1 MLLKSLFILWLLGC
15 LNIIYFGFQL
25 DPFLIKS
32 EPEYIY
38 QYPIGGVILIS
49 LFFSS
54 YFIVTYF
61 LKSTSSIRKHPF
73 RSCTILSIITFIQL
87 LIAYSSAMHAP
98 PFMWA
103 YMINIFILFFFHL
116 VLCVSIIRHKKE

>member
-38 QYPIGGVILIS
+38 QYPIDGVILIS
-49 LFFSS
+49 LFYRYIFSRID
-54 YFIVTYF
+54 FIYS
-61 LKSTSSIRKHPF
+61 KTS
-73 RSCTILSIITFIQL
+73 L
-87 LIAYSSAMHAP
+87 
-98 PFMWA
+98 
-103 YMINIFILFFFHL
+103 
-116 VLCVSIIRHKKE
+116 